1 MFESGGGDA
10 DASVDQTRKIHPFNR
25 PAGNT
30 YQDARSRASPSHS
43 SLISSDDWQNFTSER
58 PQKTFDQVR
67 ERRSDSDDITGRG
80 EAEAR
85 IGFVNPPTRSVHET
99 HATHQRSPEL
109 KQRPAEAWNQSS
121 VESWNDKGSVDELD
135 WPPTKALQ
143 NPIVLN
149 RDQNSGD
156 GSQEPPFEP
165 LSSPFHPSSWNQT
178 TSRSTRLQTI
188 RPRAPS
194 SASGS
199 SLSGSNPELKR
210 NLDAASA
217 VMKEERESSIGSK
230 SSSSRSTLSHE
241 DLGAVAKQAW
251 KLSKIQS
258 QTRAS
263 RLQNSPLHQMLKEK
277 RSRKYVVEKPSQAIP
292 TEEVEEIEEAPL
304 ESPNWAARRNL
315 KSSDLSSSN
324 SELRLSARLY
334 RAEKYASIVRHNR
347 EPRYSGDDISIE
359 NSQQIEDSK
368 GNIHPVFGYSAS
380 QTHATREKDVHDDA
394 TLTENYDSASGSHPA
409 GNDLDTTNSKA
420 EEATTFAS
428 TSRSRGKISRSERAR
443 QLKAV
448 LSKSKGLQS
457 NKPTTVVAVSDES
470 SHESVVVLTSSRD
483 EGHLDRH
490 NDNLATTDNTLNDFE
505 SDLHHVRNPNSD
517 QPRYDSTLTSVSDVD
532 NSVLD
537 GEGIAQISSGDESA
551 LNWSITTGSVSAT
564 TPFAQ
569 LNTSSNEGSGR
580 LSSKAS
586 SGGSVTQRLAPIPDD
601 DPRDHSFFSYTESQ
615 TSSGKEFQAD
625 KSLTDTSSS
634 GTKPDALRWWQKK
647 YGKKMSGSTNSVV
660 RNAISKLSPKGI
672 PLQNNGFF
680 KIEDHNDEDY
690 DDEDEDDVFFG
701 LEDDDRF
708 PTEEPLEFDGEAQE
722 PFSLEEDGD
731 IGIPAPLE
739 FDGEVQEPF
748 SSEEDGDIGMP
759 APTDEKRDTGVDENE
774 SKGEAARVSSPPPQA
789 SHSAQAPLEPS
800 KRQGVY
806 GHSGMMVSEGIAG
819 RSVTSDM
826 TSSIIKVRKSPYR
839 PDVVETI
846 REESVEENKKGFG
859 VESTEEDDDD
869 KSIDDGEEMDETTV
883 GSATNTN
890 VGSTIYSQPPPPPPP
905 LLPPGHVLLNIG
917 CAIVDTFSN
926 ACQVPGKPAKC
937 KSCKSSRIV
946 THPPLV
952 FQTRL
957 MFQNQSPNVRRKRG
971 TLVRSNRMILERAT
985 RQLATS
991 RNMMR
996 LLTAP
1001 SRNTILRQN
1010 QVRRLAPS
1018 SLRRNVKSGANG
1030 TSVIRCPLREAHRAI
1045 IRT

>member
-1 MFESGGGDA
+1 MFETSGGEA

-43 SLISSDDWQNFTSER
+43 SLISSDEWQNFTSES
-58 PQKTFDQVR
+58 PHKTVDQGR
-67 ERRSDSDDITGRG
+67 ETRTDSDDITGRG
-80 EAEAR
+80 ELEAR
-85 IGFVNPPTRSVHET
+85 IGFVKPPTRSLHET

-109 KQRPAEAWNQSS
+109 EQRPVEVRNQSS
-121 VESWNDKGSVDELD
+121 TEPWNDKCSVDELD
-135 WPPTKALQ
+135 WPPTKEVQ
-143 NPIVLN
+143 NSMVLN

-156 GSQEPPFEP
+156 GSQEAPFEP

-178 TSRSTRLQTI
+178 TSRSARLQTI

-194 SASGS
+194 SVSGS

-217 VMKEERESSIGSK
+217 VMQDERESSIGSK
-230 SSSSRSTLSHE
+230 SSSSRSTLSNE

-277 RSRKYVVEKPSQAIP
+277 RSRKYVVEQPSQAIP
-292 TEEVEEIEEAPL
+292 TEEVQEIEEAPL
-304 ESPNWAARRNL
+304 ESSNWAVRRNP

-334 RAEKYASIVRHNR
+334 RAEKYASIVRNNR
-347 EPRYSGDDISIE
+347 EPRYSEEDISIE

-368 GNIHPVFGYSAS
+368 GSIHPVFGYSAN
-380 QTHATREKDVHDDA
+380 QTPATREKHVDDDG
-394 TLTENYDSASGSHPA
+394 TLSEHSDAALGSRSAS
-409 GNDLDTTNSKA
+409 NDLVTPNNNA
-420 EEATTFAS
+420 EEVTTFA
-428 TSRSRGKISRSERAR
+428 TSSSSRGKTSRSERAR

-448 LSKSKGLQS
+448 ISKSKGKQS
-457 NKPTTVVAVSDES
+457 NKLTTTAAVSDES
-470 SHESVVVLTSSRD
+470 SYKPVEVLASGQGN
-483 EGHLDRH
+483 EGHLDRY
-490 NDNLATTDNTLNDFE
+490 NDNSATTYNTLNDFE
-505 SDLHHVRNPNSD
+505 SDFHHARNPNSD
-517 QPRYDSTLTSVSDVD
+517 QPRYDSMLNSVSDVE

-569 LNTSSNEGSGR
+569 LNTSSNEGSAR
-580 LSSKAS
+580 ISSKAS
-586 SGGSVTQRLAPIPDD
+586 SGGSATQRLAPIPDD
-601 DPRDHSFFSYTESQ
+601 DPREHSLFSYTESL

-634 GTKPDALRWWQKK
+634 NMKPDALRWWQKK
-647 YGKKMSGSTNSVV
+647 YGKNKSASTNSVV
-660 RNAISKLSPKGI
+660 RKVFSKLSPKGI
-672 PLQNNGFF
+672 PLQDKGFF
-680 KIEDHNDEDY
+680 KIEDHNNEDEEGEEDEDEDE
-690 DDEDEDDVFFG
+690 DDEDGDEDDVFFG

-708 PTEEPLEFDGEAQE
+708 PTEEQLRFSGEA
-722 PFSLEEDGD
+722 
-731 IGIPAPLE
+731 
-739 FDGEVQEPF
+739 QEPF
-748 SSEEDGDIGMP
+748 SSEEDGDIGIL
-759 APTDEKRDTGVDENE
+759 APTYENRDTERDEKE
-774 SKGEAARVSSPPPQA
+774 SKEDAARVSSLPPQA
-789 SHSAQAPLEPS
+789 CHSAQAPLEPS
-800 KRQGVY
+800 KKQDVH
-806 GHSGMMVSEGIAG
+806 GHSGMMVSEVNAG

-826 TSSIIKVRKSPYR
+826 TSSIIKVRKSPMYR

-846 REESVEENKKGFG
+846 REESVEEDQNGFG
-859 VESTEEDDDD
+859 VESTEEDEDD

-883 GSATNTN
+883 GSASNTN

-905 LLPPGHVLLNIG
+905 LPPPGHVLLNIG

-926 ACQVPGKPAKC
+926 ACQVPGKSANRKLYTV
-937 KSCKSSRIV
+937 SRIV

-957 MFQNQSPNVRRKRG
+957 MFQNQSPNVRPTPG
-971 TLVRSNRMILERAT
+971 TLVRSDRMTLEKAT
-985 RQLATS
+985 RQLATRS
-991 RNMMR
+991 MMR
-996 LLTAP
+996 PLT
-1001 SRNTILRQN
+1001 NTILRQN
-1010 QVRRLAPS
+1010 QVLRLAPPS
-1018 SLRRNVKSGANG
+1018 PRRNVKSGANG
-1030 TSVIRCPLREAHRAI
+1030 TIVISCPLCKAHGAI